1 MIKRLS
7 WNTNIDIKKEK
18 EEKEE
23 KEGIILFI
31 RVPKGTQDILPGDIS
46 KWYYVEDVIKEILNK
61 YGYIEI
67 RTPFFEYTDLF
78 VRSIGESTDIVTKE
92 MFTFPDRK
100 GRSLTL
106 RPEGTAPVVRAYL
119 ENSMNRISKVIKLFY
134 LGPMFRCEKP
144 QSGRFRQF
152 NQFGIEIIGT
162 QAPAADAE
170 VILTALDVYKKLGL
184 KNLEILIN
192 SVGCKRCRADYIQK
206 LKKYLEN
213 KKDFLC
219 SECKE
224 RYTKN
229 PLRVLDCKKDDC
241 KEIIEE
247 APVIIDNLCQ
257 ECESHFTEVKSYLND
272 QKIIFYEDPRLVR
285 GLDYYTKTA
294 FEIVSGKLGAQN
306 SIAGG
311 GRYDDLVEE
320 LGGSPTPAVGF
331 AAGMERMII
340 ALDQQKV
347 ALPPKK
353 GLDIFV
359 AKVSE
364 KNQDRAFRLLQ
375 QIRNAN
381 LSADMDYSGG
391 SLKSQMRI
399 ANKIKARYTVIVGE
413 EEISKN
419 MVILR
424 NMHTKE
430 QKEVKIDSLI
440 KYCQGDGSTDN
451 LKEAV

>member
-1 MIKRLS
+1 
-7 WNTNIDIKKEK
+7 
-18 EEKEE
+18 
-23 KEGIILFI
+23 LFI
-31 RVPKGTQDILPGDIS
+31 KIPKGTQDILPEDIS
-46 KWYYVEDVIKEILNK
+46 KWYYVEDMIKEVLKK
-61 YGYIEI
+61 YGYKEI

-78 VRSIGESTDIVTKE
+78 VRGIGESTDIVTKE

-119 ENSMNRISKVIKLFY
+119 ENSMGRISKVIKLFY

-162 QAPAADAE
+162 KSPAADAE
-170 VILTALDVYKKLGL
+170 VILTALDVYKTLGL

-192 SVGCKRCRADYIQK
+192 SVGCKKCRASYIQK
-206 LKKYLEN
+206 LKKYLKN

-229 PLRVLDCKKDDC
+229 PLRVLDCKKDSC
-241 KEIIEE
+241 KRIIEE

-257 ECESHFTEVKSYLND
+257 ECELHFAEVKSYLND
-272 QKIIFYEDPRLVR
+272 QKIIFHEDPRLVR

-294 FEIVSGKLGAQN
+294 FEIISGELGAQN
-306 SIAGG
+306 AIAGG

-320 LGGSPTPAVGF
+320 LGGKATPAVGF
-331 AAGMERMII
+331 AAGIERMII
-340 ALDQQKV
+340 AIDQQKV
-347 ALPPKK
+347 ELPLKK
-353 GLDIFV
+353 GVDIFV
-359 AKVSE
+359 AKVNE

-375 QIRNAN
+375 KIRNAG

-399 ANKIKARYTVIVGE
+399 ANKISARYTVIVGE
-413 EEISKN
+413 EELSKN

-424 NMHTKE
+424 NMQTKE
-430 QKEVKIDSLI
+430 QKEVKIDSIINELT
-440 KYCQGDGSTDN
+440 S
-451 LKEAV
+451 

>member
-1 MIKRLS
+1 
-7 WNTNIDIKKEK
+7 
-18 EEKEE
+18 
-23 KEGIILFI
+23 LFI
-31 RVPKGTQDILPGDIS
+31 KVPKGTQDILPEDIS

-61 YGYIEI
+61 YGYKEI

-78 VRSIGESTDIVTKE
+78 VRGIGESTDIVTKE

-119 ENSMNRISKVIKLFY
+119 ENSMGRISKVIKLFY
-134 LGPMFRCEKP
+134 IGPMFRCEKP
-144 QSGRFRQF
+144 QAGRFRQF

-162 QAPAADAE
+162 ISPAADAE
-170 VILTALDVYKKLGL
+170 VIITALDVYKKLGL

-192 SVGCKRCRADYIQK
+192 SVGCKKCRVDYVQK
-206 LKKYLEN
+206 LKKYLKD

-224 RYTKN
+224 RYIKN
-229 PLRVLDCKKDDC
+229 PLRVLDCKKDSC
-241 KEIIEE
+241 KKTIEE
-247 APVIIDNLCQ
+247 APLITENLCQ
-257 ECESHFTEVKSYLND
+257 ECELHFAEVKSYLNK
-272 QKIIFYEDPRLVR
+272 QKIIFHENPRLVR

-294 FEIVSGKLGAQN
+294 FEIISGELGAQN
-306 SIAGG
+306 AIAGG

-320 LGGSPTPAVGF
+320 LGGKPTPAVGF
-331 AAGMERMII
+331 AAGIERMII
-340 ALDQQKV
+340 TLDQQKV
-347 ALPPKK
+347 GLPIKK

-359 AKVSE
+359 AKIDE
-364 KNQDRAFRLLQ
+364 KNKDTAFRLLQ
-375 QIRNAN
+375 KIRNAG

-399 ANKIKARYTVIVGE
+399 ANKIGARCTVIVGE
-413 EEISKN
+413 EELSKN

-424 NMHTKE
+424 NMQTKE
-430 QKEVKIDSLI
+430 QKEVKV
-440 KYCQGDGSTDN
+440 DN
-451 LKEAV
+451 LINELTS